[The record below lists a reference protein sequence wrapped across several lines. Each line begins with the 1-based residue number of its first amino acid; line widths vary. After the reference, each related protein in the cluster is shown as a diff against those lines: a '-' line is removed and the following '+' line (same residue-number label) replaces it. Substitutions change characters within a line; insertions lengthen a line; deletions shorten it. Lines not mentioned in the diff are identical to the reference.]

1 MLSVPLDQSAI
12 PRSSRGHP
20 AVDRES
26 PCSRGWEPEV
36 SSSHTAW
43 SFVPNPPS
51 DTLFTYTYPDLEFHL
66 LEVAGSTEVATI
78 VGIGPVEQ
86 SRDSVRWHERL
97 DNVFDSER

>member
-1 MLSVPLDQSAI
+1 LLCRIATS
-12 PRSSRGHP
+12 
-20 AVDRES
+20 
-26 PCSRGWEPEV
+26 
-36 SSSHTAW
+36 
-43 SFVPNPPS
+43 PPS